1 MSDSLGG
8 TTRGAT
14 EDQLEENSRR
24 RGSGRV
30 LSAIALAV
38 AVITLLIVLLLRMC
52 ASPESTVTPP
62 VCEPG
67 MSAYE
72 VWLSIGNEGSVEDFL
87 ADLVGAPGADGYV
100 GADGFGG
107 QDGASAYQ
115 LWLDAGNT
123 GTPQQF
129 LDSLIGATGLTGPAG
144 IAGISAYQLWIAQ
157 GNTGTEPD
165 FLASLVG
172 EAGQAGAD
180 GQDGA
185 TGQSAYEL
193 WLLQPGNAGKSE
205 VEFLASL
212 IGPIGP
218 QGECTVGDTG
228 PQGPAGADGAD
239 GLSAFEV
246 WLESNPGGT
255 IEEFYTFITGPQGP
269 QGVQGI
275 QGIQGPKGDPGTS
288 GIASTYRGTFL
299 SLVDQSVASPNT
311 RTRMYFEDTYISN
324 GVTITRPDGSTCTI
338 ETSNRELC
346 NSITFANAGTYNIQF
361 SAQLHNTGG
370 GGSGEIVTIWL
381 GLNGNDATYSA
392 TNVTVSTSVKY
403 QVASW
408 NFFLPVNAGDK
419 VQLFWSADN
428 TSLRIEGDVPAPNT
442 TFPNLTRPGIPSIIL
457 TVNQVG

>member
-1 MSDSLGG
+1 MSNSLGG
-8 TTRGAT
+8 TNRNGANV
-14 EDQLEENSRR
+14 QLEGNSRR
-24 RGSGRV
+24 QGSGRV
-30 LSAIALAV
+30 VSAIALTV
-38 AVITLLIVLLLRMC
+38 AIITLIIVLLLRMW
-52 ASPESTVTPP
+52 ASPENAVTPP

-87 ADLVGAPGADGYV
+87 AALVGEPGADGYV

-144 IAGISAYQLWIAQ
+144 IAGISAYQLWLAQ
-157 GNTGTEPD
+157 GNTGTQAD

-180 GQDGA
+180 GQEGSA
-185 TGQSAYEL
+185 GQSAYEL

-218 QGECTVGDTG
+218 PGECTVGDTG

-255 IEEFYTFITGPQGP
+255 IEEFFEFITGPQGP
-269 QGVQGI
+269 QGI
-275 QGIQGPKGDPGTS
+275 QGIQGEIGATGPQGPPGGFGAYGSFYDTTDVALPANSAIPAPLDTTVFAS
-288 GIASTYRGTFL
+288 GVSI
-299 SLVDQSVASPNT
+299 VDG
-311 RTRMYFEDTYISN
+311 YK
-324 GVTITRPDGSTCTI
+324 ITM
-338 ETSNRELC
+338 
-346 NSITFANAGTYNIQF
+346 AAAGKYNIAF
-361 SAQLHNTGG
+361 SSQLLNSAGQRRN
-370 GGSGEIVTIWL
+370 ITIWL
-381 GLNGNDATYSA
+381 TKNGIAQSHWVPESTTDIVLGTAVQDEK
-392 TNVTVSTSVKY
+392 NV
-403 QVASW
+403 AAW
-408 NFFLPVNAGDK
+408 NFFVDAQAGDFFALMI
-419 VQLFWSADN
+419 VASGSQVTLNGGS
-428 TSLRIEGDVPAPNT
+428 SLNT
-442 TFPNLTRPGIPSIIL
+442 TPAGIPQIPATIL